1 MGAGK
6 DCRLIE
12 FCRRHQK
19 GKDIGV
25 ARPTYPSG
33 TGYMRGLYTMRDA
46 PQALKDILEDKY
58 LNLADGI
65 AALSLHG
72 VLN

>member
-1 MGAGK
+1 MCAGK

-12 FCRRHQK
+12 FCRPHQK
-19 GKDIGV
+19 GKDIVV

-33 TGYMRGLYTMRDA
+33 TWLHAGSLYDARRTSGL
-46 PQALKDILEDKY
+46 LKDILADKY

-65 AALSLHG
+65 AA
-72 VLN
+72 